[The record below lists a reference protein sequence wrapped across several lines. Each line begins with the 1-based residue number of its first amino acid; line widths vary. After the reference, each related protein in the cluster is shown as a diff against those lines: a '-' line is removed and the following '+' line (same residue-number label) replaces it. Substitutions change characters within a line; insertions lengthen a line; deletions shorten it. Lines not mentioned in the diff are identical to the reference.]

1 MSQATAVLLHA
12 FGLENISLAATEVPA
27 PGPYDVAVRL
37 TAASLNFRDLMTALG
52 TYNPKLKLPRILG
65 SDAAGVVEAVGEKVT
80 RFQPGDRVSSLFFQD
95 WHDGEIQPSVFRS
108 ALGGDIDGVF
118 TTSRLFAE
126 GGLIATPGF
135 LSDAEAATLPCAAL
149 TAWHALVE
157 NGHLAAGETVLVL
170 GTGGVSL
177 FALQIAKAHGARVI
191 LTSSSDAKLERAR
204 QLGADETINYQ
215 TNPGWEAEVIKLTGK
230 RGVDHVVEVGGA
242 GTLPRSFKAVR
253 PGGQVSLIG
262 VLTGAREGV
271 DVMPILNKSIQ
282 LQGVYVGSRAMYT
295 RMNAAFTANQ
305 IKPVLDRVFPL
316 AEVREAFAHLQSG
329 SHFGKIVLSLEP

>member
-1 MSQATAVLLHA
+1 MSQATAVCLND
-12 FGLENISLAATEVPA
+12 FGLENLTVGAREISL
-27 PGPYDVAVRL
+27 PGPYEVLVRL
-37 TAASLNFRDLMTALG
+37 TAASLNYRDLMTALG
-52 TYNPKLKLPRILG
+52 TYNPKMKLPRVLG
-65 SDAAGVVEAVGEKVT
+65 SDAAGVVDAVGEKVT

-95 WHDGEIQPSVFRS
+95 WQGGEIQPSAFRS

-118 TTSRLFAE
+118 TAARVFAE
-126 GGLIATPGF
+126 GGLIATPSY

-157 NGHLAAGETVLVL
+157 DGHLAAGETVLVL

-191 LTSSSDAKLERAR
+191 LTSSSDPKLERGR
-204 QLGADETINYQ
+204 QLGADETINYR
-215 TNPGWEAEVIKLTGK
+215 THPDWEVEVMKLTGK

-242 GTLPRSFKAVR
+242 GTLPRSLKAVR
-253 PGGQVSLIG
+253 LGGRVSLIG
-262 VLTGAREGV
+262 VLAGVREGV

-282 LQGVYVGSRAMYT
+282 LGGVYVGSRAMYT

-305 IKPVLDRVFPL
+305 IKPVIDSVFPL
-316 AEVREAFAHLQSG
+316 AEAREAFAYLQSG
-329 SHFGKIVLSLEP
+329 SHFGKIVLSMEG